1 MKRTSLTI
9 PALVLALLTVPP
21 ALTAQVTV
29 TRDARTTATT
39 LSTNIASAVQAATS
53 IATSVDVAAAI
64 ALARSIVPHAPTIA
78 VQASSIVAQ
87 TAPLAAHAVSATSFP
102 LSEAFSVIVPS
113 AFEIALQSDSL
124 MRAAQRT
131 LQDGDFREA
140 ARMFARIVENYP
152 RSAQAPDALYWQA
165 FALYRAG
172 NSTNLSAALDAL
184 NDLNRRYPTS
194 SANRGDA
201 GSLRQRVCGELARRG
216 DEACA
221 REVVSTATSTSS
233 AASTSTPASQSGGQT
248 CPREDD
254 DNDERIMALNALLNM
269 NSEAAVPILEKV
281 LARRDDCS
289 RALRKKAVFLI
300 SQKRTDNVVDI
311 LIKSAREDPDP
322 GVREQAVFWL
332 SNVRD
337 PRVVDLLAE
346 MASNNNDPAIQE
358 KAIFSLSNTRTERA
372 SQVLRDIAQRD
383 NASKNAREQAIF
395 WLGNRRDA
403 SATEFLKGL
412 YGRLTDKDL
421 KEKVLFSVANQRAAG
436 SGEWLINIAMN
447 DRELM
452 ELRKQAL
459 FWAGNQRAATLTDIT
474 GLYDRIGDKEMKE
487 QIIFVLSQNRAD
499 AAVDKLM
506 DIARRDSDRDL
517 RSKAIFWL
525 GQSRDPRVIKFLE
538 EVINR

>member
-21 ALTAQVTV
+21 ALYAQVAV
-29 TRDARTTATT
+29 TRDARATATT
-39 LSTNIASAVQAATS
+39 ISTSIASAVQAATS
-53 IATSVDVAAAI
+53 IATSVDVATAVAI
-64 ALARSIVPHAPTIA
+64 ARSIAPHAATIA
-78 VQASSIVAQ
+78 SQGASIVAQ
-87 TAPLAAHAVSATSFP
+87 TMPLAAQTVSVTSLP
-102 LSEAFSVIVPS
+102 LSEAFSGLVPLT
-113 AFEIALQSDSL
+113 FEPGLQSDSL

-140 ARMFARIVENYP
+140 ARMYARIVENYP
-152 RSAQAPDALYWQA
+152 RSSHAPDALYWQA

-172 NSTNLSAALDAL
+172 NSSNLSAALEAL
-184 NDLNRRYPTS
+184 NDLSRRYPAS

-221 REVVSTATSTSS
+221 REVVSTATSP
-233 AASTSTPASQSGGQT
+233 STSPSTSQGSGQS

-281 LARRDDCS
+281 LARRDECS
-289 RALRKKAVFLI
+289 RGLRKKAVFLI
-300 SQKRTDNVVDI
+300 SQKRTDNVVDV
-311 LIKSAREDPDP
+311 LIRTAREDPSP
-322 GVREQAVFWL
+322 EVREQAVFWL

-346 MASNNNDPAIQE
+346 MAMNANDPAIQE
-358 KAIFSLSNTRTERA
+358 KAIFSLSNTRSERA
-372 SQVLRDIAQRD
+372 SQVLRDIAQREG
-383 NASKNAREQAIF
+383 ASKQAREQAIF

-403 SATEFLKGL
+403 DAATFLRGL

-421 KEKVLFSVANQRAAG
+421 KERVLFSIANQRGTG
-436 SGEWLINIAMN
+436 SGEWLISIAMN
-447 DRELM
+447 ERETM

-474 GLYDRIGDKEMKE
+474 GLYDRISDKEMKE

-506 DIARRDSDRDL
+506 DIARRDSDREL